1 MLKPSYVLCLAVLLG
16 GCASVVDPL
25 PPDGQ
30 PPGPARRAGTP
41 DIKSMR
47 MRVAAAVEGHVAF
60 RTLLDG
66 GAPRLLN
73 PRIAGPLQNPPHRG
87 QYCVSIQFGTYMART
102 AIVSEQA
109 SPDGSTVMNVG
120 LHDA

>member
-1 MLKPSYVLCLAVLLG
+1 
-16 GCASVVDPL
+16 
-25 PPDGQ
+25 
-30 PPGPARRAGTP
+30 
-41 DIKSMR
+41 

-87 QYCVSIQFGTYMART
+87 QYCVSIQFETYMART

-120 LHDA
+120 LHDAPAECTAGYQPFPELEMLRTKRRAAQGKPA